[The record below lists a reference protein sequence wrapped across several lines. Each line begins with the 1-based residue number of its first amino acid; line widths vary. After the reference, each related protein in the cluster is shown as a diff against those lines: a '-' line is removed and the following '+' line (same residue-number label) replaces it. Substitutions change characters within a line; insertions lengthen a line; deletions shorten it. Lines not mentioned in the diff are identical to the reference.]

1 MLLASIT
8 VGIIAVGL
16 IAYIAGAILVSKYA
30 FRIST
35 LQGLLVLLLPPY
47 TFYFAFWKLHEDDK
61 STAVATWAFGFVVT
75 ILLSVVFW
83 PMVQALI
90 QGNWAAL
97 KAPAGPGAAVAAEET
112 PESGQEGDSE
122 SADQDE
128 SADQEADSEGEAES
142 AAEGSESESES
153 GDDSEG
159 AESDSAED
167 SDNAEGESEGS
178 ESEGS

>member
-83 PMVQALI
+83 PMVQALV

-97 KAPAGPGAAVAAEET
+97 KAPAGPGAAVAAEGSAEA
-112 PESGQEGDSE
+112 GADGDSE
-122 SADQDE
+122 SAEDEEAAEDE
-128 SADQEADSEGEAES
+128 SGSESGEEN
-142 AAEGSESESES
+142 AEGSESDSEAEGGDSES
-153 GDDSEG
+153 DDSSDSES
-159 AESDSAED
+159 AESDD
-167 SDNAEGESEGS
+167 GESEGS
-178 ESEGS
+178 

>member
-83 PMVQALI
+83 PMVQALV

-97 KAPAGPGAAVAAEET
+97 KSPAGPGAAVAAEGS
-112 PESGQEGDSE
+112 PEAGDEGDSE
-122 SADQDE
+122 SAE
-128 SADQEADSEGEAES
+128 DQEGADDEEAAES
-142 AAEGSESESES
+142 DGESGDENAEGSESDSEAES
-153 GDDSEG
+153 GDS
-159 AESDSAED
+159 ESDD
-167 SDNAEGESEGS
+167 SGESEDS
-178 ESEGS
+178 

>member
-83 PMVQALI
+83 PMVQALV

-97 KAPAGPGAAVAAEET
+97 KAPAGPGAAVAAEGSAEA
-112 PESGQEGDSE
+112 GADGDSE
-122 SADQDE
+122 SAEEEEAAEEE
-128 SADQEADSEGEAES
+128 SDSESGEEN
-142 AAEGSESESES
+142 AEGSESDSEAES
-153 GDDSEG
+153 GDSESDDSGDSES
-159 AESDSAED
+159 AESDD
-167 SDNAEGESEGS
+167 GESEGS
-178 ESEGS
+178 